1 MLSLRVKARSLLGTR
16 LWRLLNN
23 STHRWLTLSAP
34 YDAAQNVYKNE
45 NECLVIKWND
55 GNVDEFPHVYLRE
68 NCRCPACYT
77 DERKSRTMYSPKEVN
92 LDITAESAVWN
103 TEDDQLEVN
112 WEDGHTSYY
121 SFEWLKYLRYV
132 VAAIIFNN
140 SNRYYLCKFV
150 MICIIEMFRNV
161 LSLTYLAHNKDQ

>member
-1 MLSLRVKARSLLGTR
+1 MLSLIGTQLR
-16 LWRLLNN
+16 RLLNN
-23 STHRWLTLSAP
+23 STHRCLTLSAS
-34 YDAAQNVYKNE
+34 YNAAQNVYKNE

-77 DERKSRTMYSPKEVN
+77 DERKSRSMYSPKEVN

-112 WEDGHTSYY
+112 WEDGHTSHY

-132 VAAIIFNN
+132 VAVITLNGPREGC
-140 SNRYYLCKFV
+140 RYYLCK
-150 MICIIEMFRNV
+150 
-161 LSLTYLAHNKDQ
+161 LLALIPYPNL

>member
-1 MLSLRVKARSLLGTR
+1 MLSLRVKARSLLGTQLR
-16 LWRLLNN
+16 RLLNIN
-23 STHRWLTLSAP
+23 STHRWLTLSVSYNAV
-34 YDAAQNVYKNE
+34 QNVYKNE

-92 LDITAESAVWN
+92 LDITAESAIWN
-103 TEDDQLEVN
+103 TVDDQLEVN
-112 WEDGHTSYY
+112 WEDGHTSHY

-132 VAAIIFNN
+132 VAAIILNN
-140 SNRYYLCKFV
+140 VNDTSEGY
-150 MICIIEMFRNV
+150 
-161 LSLTYLAHNKDQ
+161 SHN